1 MENKITY
8 ENIHHALK
16 CCWIQSTCGEC
27 PYHDD
32 DPDIME
38 CTSEL
43 AKDAMILLES
53 LKKDNDRLLKSL
65 NLTQQE
71 QYTNGKNDGIREFAE
86 RLKKQAYYPYA
97 NSVWKVVTVGD
108 IDCIVKEMTE
118 APE

>member
-1 MENKITY
+1 MKTY
-8 ENIHHALK
+8 DEICHALK
-16 CCWIQSTCGEC
+16 CCWIQGVCEKC
-27 PYHDD
+27 PYNDG

-71 QYTNGKNDGIREFAE
+71 QYTNGREDGIREFAD
-86 RLKKQAYYPYA
+86 RLCDGRVSNDP
-97 NSVWKVVTVGD
+97 VVIAVKCT
-108 IDCIVKEMTE
+108 VKEMTE
-118 APE
+118 VHHAETD